1 MSNLEVIPR
10 ELPTLLCTS
19 IVQSMQMCSG
29 GQDINHAIP
38 WMDFKH
44 TEARQDGRHFA
55 DDIFKCIFLNENIWI
70 TIKISLKFVPKG
82 PINNIPTLVQI
93 MSWRQP
99 GDKPIWTNDGWLNYR
114 RIYAALGFNEL
125 TNSCKTPKFLF
136 KKVNLNMKLLS
147 VQNGS
152 HFVQQ
157 NGCHFEKTTVW
168 NAFL

>member
-19 IVQSMQMCSG
+19 IVQPMQMCSG

-70 TIKISLKFVPKG
+70 LIKISLPKS
-82 PINNIPTLVQI
+82 PINNILALVQI
-93 MSWRQP
+93 ITWRRSGNKLLSEP
-99 GDKPIWTNDGWLNYR
+99 MMVRLPMHICITHC
-114 RIYAALGFNEL
+114 FE
-125 TNSCKTPKFLF
+125 TPKFLF
-136 KKVNLNMKLLS
+136 WKVHLKLLS
-147 VQNGS
+147 VQIGS
-152 HFVQQ
+152 HFDQQ
-157 NGCHFEKTTVW
+157 VW
-168 NAFL
+168 NVFL